1 MEQIRVLID
10 KLKAANVAYYQ
21 ENREIISNY
30 EYDKLYDTLVG
41 LEEETGIVYSDSPT
55 QAVTFW
61 IHFQKSSIRRKC
73 YLWIKQRALMT

>member
-41 LEEETGIVYSDSPT
+41 LEEETGIV
-55 QAVTFW
+55 
-61 IHFQKSSIRRKC
+61 
-73 YLWIKQRALMT
+73 